1 MQDRSGDLLHPQ
13 PQPLV
18 LFPTLSFARSA
29 QTNQSACTLPYSY
42 NLPVVASK
50 VCTAISGP
58 AVSHC
63 LPGLRDSSGNKM
75 RPVFLGHLS
84 SGELYSRC
92 AHGRQ
97 LEEVWQRWQYMP
109 LRTGMEPNHVLGW
122 LRKKRGFGRK
132 EEGYSIFK
140 TNLGGKLTQEEN
152 YGHQNSKLLSFSGDV
167 LANKFNLLNNAL

>member
-1 MQDRSGDLLHPQ
+1 
-13 PQPLV
+13 
-18 LFPTLSFARSA
+18 
-29 QTNQSACTLPYSY
+29 
-42 NLPVVASK
+42 
-50 VCTAISGP
+50 
-58 AVSHC
+58 
-63 LPGLRDSSGNKM
+63 
-75 RPVFLGHLS
+75 
-84 SGELYSRC
+84 
-92 AHGRQ
+92 
-97 LEEVWQRWQYMP
+97 MP